1 MQFGQAGAAAAD
13 AQQLLAHP
21 SFTVASLLP
30 RLEADSAAVEALT
43 EAARLSARA
52 GLATVEAGH
61 ALGKGGFGAVYRQ
74 GRVRFGPLSQAA
86 SHLTSARRLLA
97 TASDLVSEVPQPTL
111 QAVQDPLQVAG
122 SELSRAAHS
131 ARRAAL
137 ALDVLP
143 SLLGRGSPQRYFL
156 ALQTPSEARGTG
168 GLAGFYGVLEATDGR
183 MRLKRIGPI
192 SELAS
197 EHMTGVEAPAWFER
211 RYEPVAG
218 LRQWQQANL
227 SPHFPVVSEVW
238 LDMYESVRGER
249 LDGVIAM
256 DPVALGRLTAATGP
270 IQTEDPDVAVG
281 PDNAVPVL
289 LHDSYLN
296 FGDDSEQQNRYL
308 AGVTKGFW
316 DTLAAGDVDVPA
328 LAAGAGGSVSSGHIK
343 IYSHDRATQSAIRAL
358 DADGGV
364 LNEGRNAQLVYHN
377 NFGAN
382 KVDYFLT
389 RRIETTVRLDE
400 RGGARVRT
408 TVDDEELGAQRAPFS
423 PTRAPR

>member
-1 MQFGQAGAAAAD
+1 
-13 AQQLLAHP
+13 
-21 SFTVASLLP
+21 
-30 RLEADSAAVEALT
+30 
-43 EAARLSARA
+43 
-52 GLATVEAGH
+52 
-61 ALGKGGFGAVYRQ
+61 
-74 GRVRFGPLSQAA
+74 
-86 SHLTSARRLLA
+86 
-97 TASDLVSEVPQPTL
+97 
-111 QAVQDPLQVAG
+111 
-122 SELSRAAHS
+122 
-131 ARRAAL
+131 
-137 ALDVLP
+137 
-143 SLLGRGSPQRYFL
+143 
-156 ALQTPSEARGTG
+156 
-168 GLAGFYGVLEATDGR
+168 

-211 RYEPVAG
+211 RYAPVAG

-408 TVDDEELGAQRAPFS
+408 TVDDEELGPQRAPFS